1 MENLTEI
8 VNDRL
13 LELPEPPTEL
23 EELRDYVH
31 ELSIYVRTLSRI
43 NHATWKE
50 VIKLRKK
57 LQELG
62 INCD

>member
-1 MENLTEI
+1 MEDHTEI
-8 VNDRL
+8 VRDL

-23 EELRDYVH
+23 EALRDYVY
-31 ELSIYVRTLSRI
+31 ELSIYVRTLSRM
-43 NHATWKE
+43 NTSTWKE
-50 VIKLRKK
+50 IIKLRKK

>member
-1 MENLTEI
+1 MEDLTEI

-23 EELRDYVH
+23 EELRHYVH
-31 ELSIYVRTLSRI
+31 ELSAYVKTLSRM
-43 NHATWKE
+43 NTSTWKE
-50 VIKLRKK
+50 IIKLRKK

>member
-1 MENLTEI
+1 MEDHTEI
-8 VNDRL
+8 VRDL
-13 LELPEPPTEL
+13 LSELPEPPTEL

-50 VIKLRKK
+50 IIKLRKK
-57 LQELG
+57 LQDLG